1 MPKPLQCQ
9 AICNVDHSLILD
21 VKKTRFMKI
30 ESDAYD
36 QLMITHMLVISNII
50 PSIVL
55 ISSISGKGGWIVVSI
70 THLNRAPLDLLHRAW
85 TVKSKP
91 QKNLPCRQTPL
102 GVAMWGLQGIL
113 HNQSDCAKEPRM
125 NLDGKNCDH

>member
-1 MPKPLQCQ
+1 MDKMWLKYGVSVWAKQSEATYGQ
-9 AICNVDHSLILD
+9 QGV
-21 VKKTRFMKI
+21 
-30 ESDAYD
+30 
-36 QLMITHMLVISNII
+36 
-50 PSIVL
+50 
-55 ISSISGKGGWIVVSI
+55 GKGWFVVSI

-125 NLDGKNCDH
+125 NLDGKNCDS

>member
-21 VKKTRFMKI
+21 VKKTRFMKL

-36 QLMITHMLVISNII
+36 QLMITHMLVIPNII

-102 GVAMWGLQGIL
+102 GVAMWGLQGFL
-113 HNQSDCAKEPRM
+113 HNQSNCAKEPRM
-125 NLDGKNCDH
+125 NLDGKKCDL

>member
-1 MPKPLQCQ
+1 MWLKYGVSVWAKQSEVW
-9 AICNVDHSLILD
+9 AV
-21 VKKTRFMKI
+21 R
-30 ESDAYD
+30 
-36 QLMITHMLVISNII
+36 
-50 PSIVL
+50 
-55 ISSISGKGGWIVVSI
+55 GWFVVSI

-113 HNQSDCAKEPRM
+113 HNHKAIAQKS
-125 NLDGKNCDH
+125 LG

>member
-9 AICNVDHSLILD
+9 AICNVDHSLILH
-21 VKKTRFMKI
+21 VKKTRFMKL
-30 ESDAYD
+30 ESDVYD
-36 QLMITHMLVISNII
+36 QLIIHIHII
-50 PSIVL
+50 PSIIL

-113 HNQSDCAKEPRM
+113 HNQSNCAKEPRI
-125 NLDGKNCDH
+125 NLDGKKCDP